1 MEAAAAHKS
10 APLSWQGVAFP
21 HFQWTSMDGE
31 NEQNFS
37 PRFSVHQVIGELR
50 FTLKWLWTRL
60 GSQETAACCS
70 AAQVQLQFSLPPSRC
85 FSLNLERFSTYLGW
99 KSLLLEMLQ
108 LYWCREGFGSLHNKT
123 IAYRCSEHCQL
134 HVCQSASG
142 IFSLFVLNR
151 AVRLEQQPREG
162 LCSVCVCLISC
173 RKCWTHFPAP
183 LKAELNTPGNVAV
196 PLCRG

>member
-1 MEAAAAHKS
+1 MESASAHES
-10 APLSWQGVAFP
+10 APWSWQGVAFP

-31 NEQNFS
+31 NE

-50 FTLKWLWTRL
+50 FTLKLSDCEPDWEAKKLL
-60 GSQETAACCS
+60 VVA
-70 AAQVQLQFSLPPSRC
+70 QLQFSLPPSRC
-85 FSLNLERFSTYLGW
+85 FSLNLERFSTYMGW
-99 KSLLLEMLQ
+99 KSLLLQMLQ
-108 LYWCREGFGSLHNKT
+108 LYWCRESFGSLHNKT

-142 IFSLFVLNR
+142 IFSLFVLNG
-151 AVRLEQQPREG
+151 AVRLEQQPGEG